1 LNFNPLLGSVPRIII
16 QQTERRKKKSV
27 KKDHFSQEK
36 IREKLSV
43 QNITI
48 SILDVDAVT
57 AKKLT

>member
-1 LNFNPLLGSVPRIII
+1 LNFNRLGSVPRIII
-16 QQTERRKKKSV
+16 QQTERRKKRGKN
-27 KKDHFSQEK
+27 DHFSQEK